1 MDNEDWIAELG
12 EAFGQQIPLY
22 NLFPEEK
29 VNRVLNVKFTIL
41 FACSSPLFS

>member
-1 MDNEDWIAELG
+1 MLSKSLDVVDNEDWIVELG

-29 VNRVLNVKFTIL
+29 VKYCFEMLN
-41 FACSSPLFS
+41 